1 MNLSRRQCL
10 RSAVCALAS
19 PVLSRS
25 AFAQPYPS
33 RPVRLVVGFAP
44 GSTNDIL
51 ARLISQWLSERLGQP
66 FVVENRPGGG
76 GNVAAEMV
84 ARGPADGYSLL
95 MVSTSAAINATLHDK
110 LNFNVIRD
118 FAAVASIVRQP
129 HILLVNPS
137 VSAKAVPELIAYAKA
152 NPGRINMAS
161 SGTGTGP
168 HVVGELFKAMAGIDI
183 VHVPYRGGAPALSDL
198 LAGQVQMMFPAPAAS
213 IEHIR
218 QGLLRPLAVTTATRW
233 EPMQEIPTIGEFI
246 PGYEASTWFG
256 ICAPKQTPVDI
267 IERLNK
273 EINAGLADPK
283 MKARL
288 ADLGGG
294 IFVSSP
300 QEFGTFLAD
309 ETKKWAR
316 VVRAAKIT
324 VQ

>member
-1 MNLSRRQCL
+1 
-10 RSAVCALAS
+10 
-19 PVLSRS
+19 
-25 AFAQPYPS
+25 
-33 RPVRLVVGFAP
+33 
-44 GSTNDIL
+44 
-51 ARLISQWLSERLGQP
+51 
-66 FVVENRPGGG
+66 
-76 GNVAAEMV
+76 
-84 ARGPADGYSLL
+84 
-95 MVSTSAAINATLHDK
+95 
-110 LNFNVIRD
+110 
-118 FAAVASIVRQP
+118 
-129 HILLVNPS
+129 
-137 VSAKAVPELIAYAKA
+137 
-152 NPGRINMAS
+152 
-161 SGTGTGP
+161 
-168 HVVGELFKAMAGIDI
+168 
-183 VHVPYRGGAPALSDL
+183 
-198 LAGQVQMMFPAPAAS
+198 MMFPAPAAS